1 MAPQESTTYMFVER
15 AMDIP
20 VVNDVVSEVTKL
32 TDPIS
37 PFIQEGFKI
46 IKDKATQSMSQDVQ
60 SKVGSCVESLD
71 SYACA
76 GLETLTTTVPV
87 LTSTTP
93 ELLETTKVTAF
104 NYVDS
109 AQEYIASF
117 KIARLGIRIVD
128 TCLSG
133 IWESPIVPISVAT
146 KVRGIRRHLRAVRRA
161 GAKRDGVPSNEGS
174 LLMEMA
180 KLLKL
185 NVLLGFVGMQLV
197 SLDEEKPLASSPLKN
212 KGSEVVVKK
221 EVIEDGLED
230 PDYVPNGSASE
241 DSLEYRSDD
250 AEVDLDSQDD
260 EVMVVAELE
269 DCPTTPNCVKVDHKT
284 LKLVE
289 KAEEDSEEESEDEP
303 GIENGKI
310 VDENEA

>member
-20 VVNDVVSEVTKL
+20 VVNDVVSEVTKF

-46 IKDKATQSMSQDVQ
+46 IKDTATQSMSQDVQ
-60 SKVGSCVESLD
+60 SRVGSCVNSLD

-87 LTSTTP
+87 LNSTTP
-93 ELLETTKVTAF
+93 ELLETTKVTAI

-109 AQEYIASF
+109 AQEFIASF

-128 TCLSG
+128 TCLAG
-133 IWESPIVPISVAT
+133 IWQNPIVPISVAT

-161 GAKRDGVPSNEGS
+161 GAKRDGLPCNEGS

-180 KLLKL
+180 KMLKL
-185 NVLLGFVGMQLV
+185 NVLLGFVGMQLI
-197 SLDEEKPLASSPLKN
+197 SLEEKPLASSPLKN
-212 KGSEVVVKK
+212 KVAEVVVKK

-284 LKLVE
+284 LKLVG
-289 KAEEDSEEESEDEP
+289 KAEEESENES
-303 GIENGKI
+303 GLENDQV
-310 VDENEA
+310 VDENDAE

>member
-46 IKDKATQSMSQDVQ
+46 IKDTATQSMSQDVQ
-60 SKVGSCVESLD
+60 SKVGSCVHSLD

-76 GLETLTTTVPV
+76 GLDTLTTTVPV
-87 LTSTTP
+87 LNSTTP
-93 ELLETTKVTAF
+93 ELLETTKTTAI

-109 AQEYIASF
+109 AQEFIASF

-128 TCLSG
+128 TCLAG
-133 IWESPIVPISVAT
+133 IWQNPIVPISVAT

-161 GAKRDGVPSNEGS
+161 GAKRAGLPCNEGS

-180 KLLKL
+180 KMLKL

-197 SLDEEKPLASSPLKN
+197 SLEEKPLASSPLKS
-212 KGSEVVVKK
+212 KVSEVVVKK
-221 EVIEDGLED
+221 EVTEDGLED

-241 DSLEYRSDD
+241 DSLEYGSDD

-284 LKLVE
+284 LKIVE
-289 KAEEDSEEESEDEP
+289 KAEEDSENES
-303 GIENGKI
+303 GLENDQVV
-310 VDENEA
+310 VDKNDDQ